1 MKPSLL
7 MLFDLRSIQS
17 STNAD
22 EPGFNDIGLSGISII
37 ASDIPWY
44 WLIPL
49 C

>member
-1 MKPSLL
+1 

-17 STNAD
+17 STNTV

-37 ASDIPWY
+37 ASDILWY
-44 WLIPL
+44 RLVPH